1 MGDMPTVLES
11 IVTARRRHLADIQRR
26 IAHVDPAT
34 LAPSTH
40 SLYNSLGSRGE
51 GRFIM
56 ECKSAS
62 PSLGPI
68 RATSPAYTR
77 DTLRAFR
84 CCASQTASAGT
95 TTI

>member
-11 IVTARRRHLADIQRR
+11 IVTARRGHLADIQRR

-34 LAPSTH
+34 LAASTR
-40 SLYNSLGSRGE
+40 SLYDSLGSRGE

-62 PSLGPI
+62 PSLGLI
-68 RATSPAYTR
+68 RADYHPGDIARIY
-77 DTLRAFR
+77 